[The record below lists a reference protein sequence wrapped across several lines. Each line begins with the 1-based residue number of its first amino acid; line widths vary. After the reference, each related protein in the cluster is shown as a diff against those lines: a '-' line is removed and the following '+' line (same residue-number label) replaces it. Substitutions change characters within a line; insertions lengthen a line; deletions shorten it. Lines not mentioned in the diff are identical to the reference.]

1 MDDDEEVL
9 GYNDEDI
16 EGTPL
21 LNNDKEVEILTT
33 EETIA
38 EENIINDVDADD
50 TNTQID
56 LDVTPDNI
64 LPVEA
69 KKIY

>member
-16 EGTPL
+16 EGTAL
-21 LNNDKEVEILTT
+21 LNNDKEVEILTA
-33 EETIA
+33 EETP

-50 TNTQID
+50 RNTQID

-64 LPVEA
+64 LLVEA
-69 KKIY
+69 KIIY